1 MPTAHLSAINLPTFS
16 GKLKSGGGG
25 GAHQTLQS
33 KCVKARN
40 FVKNMFQII
49 KHFHVHLQ

>member
-25 GAHQTLQS
+25 GGTSNSA
-33 KCVKARN
+33 
-40 FVKNMFQII
+40 I
-49 KHFHVHLQ
+49 KMCESP